1 VIFLNINDLE
11 KNVAKK
17 IKKVKNDALEELEN
31 MNKESQLERENRL
44 LKEAIA
50 LSHTELKKFQKD
62 HKLQTDNMKNTINRL
77 ENKINKLQD
86 SSNLL
91 SESIAHEVNNLSTK
105 IDVLLVSKVKTISK
119 VNKEYI
125 EGLKELTNKSKS
137 RFESFY
143 NKKKFIDI
151 LIFTNLGITPVL
163 FLIILFFIFFK
174 KN

>member
-1 VIFLNINDLE
+1 
-11 KNVAKK
+11 
-17 IKKVKNDALEELEN
+17 
-31 MNKESQLERENRL
+31 
-44 LKEAIA
+44 
-50 LSHTELKKFQKD
+50 
-62 HKLQTDNMKNTINRL
+62 MKNTINRL

-86 SSNLL
+86 SNNLL

-125 EGLKELTNKSKS
+125 AGLKDLTNKSKE

-151 LIFTNLGITPVL
+151 LIFTNLGITPIL
-163 FLIILFFIFFK
+163 LLIILFFIFFR
-174 KN
+174 NN